1 MFSNS
6 VQSACVLTGG
16 IAVQIQS
23 ESHIVNAPAF
33 PPDSLGRGMPFIYT
47 TVLQIEST
55 LYPDFFYPI
64 HYFNVNEE
72 KVSGLPMNP
81 ATIGLMYIRS
91 LPTFTPVLRFFIA
104 DVTIWYGIA
113 CLNYTGNFTAIWI
126 FKSPPLIWTSLNCV
140 MRLAE
145 DIWTKFIFLEN
156 KPTKPHNLHFSQTAT
171 SNN

>member
-126 FKSPPLIWTSLNCV
+126 FKSPPLI
-140 MRLAE
+140 
-145 DIWTKFIFLEN
+145 
-156 KPTKPHNLHFSQTAT
+156 
-171 SNN
+171 

>member
-33 PPDSLGRGMPFIYT
+33 PPDSLGRGMPFIYA

-91 LPTFTPVLRFFIA
+91 LPMFTPVLRFFIA
-104 DVTIWYGIA
+104 DVTMIWYRLFKLYRQFYCDMDFQVA
-113 CLNYTGNFTAIWI
+113 AANLNMLELCDAI
-126 FKSPPLIWTSLNCV
+126 S
-140 MRLAE
+140 
-145 DIWTKFIFLEN
+145 
-156 KPTKPHNLHFSQTAT
+156 
-171 SNN
+171 